1 MSNTDSTP
9 ETRMASL
16 LAAHAVLS
24 TVEHILS
31 VSTDVQD
38 ARRQVR
44 QLVELVR
51 DKAQEEQ
58 VPAAMLREG
67 GRELLLELL

>member
-1 MSNTDSTP
+1 MSITDSTP

-44 QLVELVR
+44 QYI
-51 DKAQEEQ
+51 
-58 VPAAMLREG
+58 
-67 GRELLLELL
+67 